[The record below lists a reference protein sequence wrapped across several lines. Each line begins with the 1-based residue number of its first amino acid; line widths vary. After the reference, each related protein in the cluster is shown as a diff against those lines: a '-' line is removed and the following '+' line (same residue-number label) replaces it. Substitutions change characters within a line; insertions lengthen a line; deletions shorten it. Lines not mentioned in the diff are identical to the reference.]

1 MGYNMK
7 SFLHYQPTR
16 IHFGLGESEHVGE
29 IAKKYGSRCLLVTPE
44 PIEVLKPLF
53 THIKEVLEAN
63 GIQVAVFDKVQ
74 PNPTSDAVEEAVKLG
89 FEHKVEFVVGLGGG
103 SAIDTAK
110 MVAYNASKG
119 TCDWDEFFAV
129 RRGFQDDSIQHED
142 ALPIIAISTTSG
154 TGSQCTQAAVITNV
168 ENHQKTTVFRQ
179 QFFPKEAI
187 VDPQL
192 MDTLPYGM
200 SASTAFDA
208 FCHLS
213 ESYLMGRLSPIS
225 EPMAI
230 AGMQMVVD
238 TLPKLRQE
246 AKLEYREIL
255 AAADTMAGICL
266 SNGGGTMP
274 HFLGEILT
282 SCNTR
287 INHGNSLAIVY
298 PKFIKEYFLD
308 EAYHDRFAFILSIME
323 PDTQC
328 MDGASAQAVMERFL
342 TKVGLHFSASTF
354 DTSKAQ
360 WADILNTVQQ
370 QKRFDDTSR
379 LVRVMEACR

>member
-1 MGYNMK
+1 MGCNMNN
-7 SFLHYQPTR
+7 FLHYQPTR

-29 IAKKYGSRCLLVTPE
+29 IAKKYGSRCLLITPE
-44 PIEVLKPLF
+44 PIEILKPLF
-53 THIKEVLEAN
+53 SHVKELLEEQ
-63 GIQVAVFDKVQ
+63 GIQVAVYDKVQ
-74 PNPTSDAVEEAVKLG
+74 PNPTSDAVEEAVRLG
-89 FEHKVEFVVGLGGG
+89 YEHHVEFVVGLGGG

-110 MVAYNASKG
+110 MVAYNAKKG
-119 TCDWDEFFAV
+119 ICDWEGFFAV
-129 RRGFQDDSIQHED
+129 RSGFQDDSIVNED
-142 ALPIIAISTTSG
+142 ALPMIAISTTSG

-179 QFFPKEAI
+179 EFFPKEAI

-192 MDTLPYGM
+192 MATLPYGM

-225 EPMAI
+225 EPIAI
-230 AGMQMVVD
+230 AGMQMVID
-238 TLPKLRQE
+238 TLPKLREE
-246 AKLEYREIL
+246 AKIAYREVL

-266 SNGGGTMP
+266 SNGGGTML

-298 PKFIKEYFLD
+298 PKFIGEYFLD
-308 EAYHDRFAFILSIME
+308 EVYHDRLAFILHLIE
-323 PDTQC
+323 PNTNCKDAQC
-328 MDGASAQAVMERFL
+328 AQAVMEGFL
-342 TKVGLHFSASTF
+342 TKVGLCFTASNF
-354 DTSKAQ
+354 DTSVAQ
-360 WADILNTVQQ
+360 WADIMNTVQH